1 MARKQLG
8 EMITYTHI
16 PVRVSKGS
24 DRTWR
29 KTDCEGTAM
38 YIGYRYIYDGY
49 MEQVMGSGEE
59 YGWDVFIKGKQHK
72 VWLVIKDDITNPF
85 YVYPTEG

>member
-16 PVRVSKGS
+16 PVRVSKGLN
-24 DRTWR
+24 RTWR

-49 MEQVMGSGEE
+49 IQRDGYDHE
-59 YGWDVFIKGKQHK
+59 YFVQDKQHK
-72 VWLVIKDDITNPF
+72 VWLVVKDDRTNPF
-85 YVYPTEG
+85 YVYPVVDEL